1 MTIQSLTPSNSS
13 VFSLSPSLPLPLKA
27 TFDGKRAAGDFGFD
41 PLNFYG
47 KLDSKGKE
55 TMQLKELEN
64 GRLGMMAFSGIVT
77 ASAAFPGESFPGYGA
92 F

>member
-1 MTIQSLTPSNSS
+1 VLAAISAAEFVGS
-13 VFSLSPSLPLPLKA
+13 VALKA
-27 TFDGKRAAGDFGFD
+27 TITDGTRAPGDFGFD

-47 KLDSKGKE
+47 KLDAKGKE

-64 GRLGMMAFSGIVT
+64 GRLGMVAFSGLVT
-77 ASAAFPGESFPGYGA
+77 VSAAFPGESFPGYGV